1 MVDIVTNNIYFEA
14 LQVVY
19 DILNQNIA
27 DPNSIRASK
36 DTARE
41 KQWIF
46 PTYPEANDEW
56 YPRLAIIH
64 GQMRF
69 EEWTPFRFYDWV
81 TDDLGNITG
90 EAFSNFVILP
100 IRIGAF
106 TKKTRHKS
114 LEVQDW
120 NQEKRFV
127 ENSAQVA
134 WLLDRIQ
141 KTLLMHRDKFIEKGM
156 DFDILTV
163 EGIYE
168 DLDFLWAGSVNIEV
182 IMNNTWTNSFTDS
195 GTGIITNIGG
205 SNLNIDVDK
214 FVDPGCQ

>member
-1 MVDIVTNNIYFEA
+1 MVDVVTNNIYFEA
-14 LQVVY
+14 LQVLY
-19 DILNQNIA
+19 DVLNQNIA

-46 PTYPEANDEW
+46 PTFPEANDEW

-64 GQMRF
+64 GQIRF
-69 EEWTPFRFYDWV
+69 EDWTPNRFWGWT
-81 TDDLGNITG
+81 TDSSGNVTG
-90 EAFSNFVILP
+90 EAYSNFAILP
-100 IRIGAF
+100 IRVGAF
-106 TKKTRHKS
+106 TKKTRHKG

-141 KTLLMHRDKFIEKGM
+141 KTLLMNREKFTEKGM

-182 IMNNTWTNSFTDS
+182 IMNNTWTKSFTDS
-195 GTGIITNIGG
+195 GTGIIGAVGDSDVNITPQM
-205 SNLNIDVDK
+205 
-214 FVDPGCQ
+214 FEDPNCP